1 MADFSNII
9 EIRKRYKENA
19 NNIRNGLTVN
29 HKILPNEDNYKMFL
43 ISRNMLGFSMTHGL
57 IFNKFN
63 EKEIKYSKKNF
74 EEILFPEMEKIYYKS
89 NPNNIL
95 KVEYLVLKKSVVLN
109 QEYQNY
115 YKEVF
120 QNDKKIIYKK
130 K

>member
-63 EKEIKYSKKNF
+63 EKKLNIQKKISKKYYF
-74 EEILFPEMEKIYYKS
+74 LKWKIYYKS